1 MINHQTQIRGK
12 KSLSRGVGISGRAKK
27 LGDGG
32 DTAGV
37 VGAGERNHGRYAL
50 NLENLSPFSLHNVS
64 KKGELITNKA
74 CRLITCISREKGL

>member
-50 NLENLSPFSLHNVS
+50 NLENYLHS
-64 KKGELITNKA
+64 HYIMFQKKGN
-74 CRLITCISREKGL
+74 